1 MDVAEFRK
9 FAGAAVDYI
18 ADYLENIRDRL
29 VLTLPYI
36 FLRILVWVLFKRYY
50 YVILIREFAVLGYL
64 TILFQ
69 LEELYNR

>member
-36 FLRILVWVLFKRYY
+36 FLRILM
-50 YVILIREFAVLGYL
+50 
-64 TILFQ
+64 
-69 LEELYNR
+69 